1 MEISPAAQRGP
12 GKPALGEVPGAL
24 LVAKGSENSYVD
36 RGLPKNCEIL
46 ISSVPYYLYY
56 GLGRLC
62 VQNSNN
68 GKEVP
73 LCLSPLRLK
82 HWGISLAF
90 LGRGNFRARCQGI
103 MCLSHRGLLWSGRA
117 SQRVLGE

>member
-12 GKPALGEVPGAL
+12 GKPASGEVPGAL

-62 VQNSNN
+62 VQISNN
-68 GKEVP
+68 IQEVP
-73 LCLSPLRLK
+73 CVCCHVRCRAQRK
-82 HWGISLAF
+82 H
-90 LGRGNFRARCQGI
+90 RP
-103 MCLSHRGLLWSGRA
+103 
-117 SQRVLGE
+117 